1 MAPKRKFT
9 RELFES
15 IAESS
20 AAKERDKCSS
30 GVLLNCEYLHE
41 PDEAPAKE
49 DGTLRRETSL
59 TFRWKVEGRGVNECC
74 EVQVRANH
82 ATERGVAIPELWRT
96 AMQCFD
102 LDRSAEQSASDA
114 RSREAGLTDIE
125 CLYVGRAKTP
135 MEGTGKVVALNLNGA
150 RAACLLCAH
159 VENEEWLVHRGSFV
173 EGQLADNPLAL
184 PF

>member
-15 IAESS
+15 IASSS

-30 GVLLNCEYLHE
+30 GMLLNCEYLHE
-41 PDEAPAKE
+41 LDEASVKE

-59 TFRWKVEGRGVNECC
+59 TFRWKVEGRGYNECC
-74 EVQVRANH
+74 NVQVRANH

-102 LDRSAEQSASDA
+102 LDRSAEQRADRHRVLVCGKSKDA
-114 RSREAGLTDIE
+114 GGGHWQSGGAE
-125 CLYVGRAKTP
+125 C
-135 MEGTGKVVALNLNGA
+135 E
-150 RAACLLCAH
+150 
-159 VENEEWLVHRGSFV
+159 RGSRSM
-173 EGQLADNPLAL
+173 LASRPR
-184 PF
+184 